1 MHTHIYT
8 YIYIC
13 MHVCMGKFSVNLSVL
28 QCPPPFL
35 TPVGFEPT
43 QLALVGLESTPLDHS
58 GKVSTATN
66 VTTKKHGTAHGRS
79 YLSMLQL

>member
-1 MHTHIYT
+1 MTA
-8 YIYIC
+8 
-13 MHVCMGKFSVNLSVL
+13 
-28 QCPPPFL
+28 
-35 TPVGFEPT
+35 VGVEPT
-43 QLALVGLESTPLDHS
+43 QFALVELESTPLDHS